1 MRFID
6 WEMGKTWIDMML
18 DPAMRGLVH
27 GWREGKHWEGSKPS
41 PHAAQRR
48 RQANKR
54 QRDARRDHY
63 RRAK

>member
-1 MRFID
+1 MNPFVL
-6 WEMGKTWIDMML
+6 GKTWIDIL
-18 DPAMRGLVH
+18 LNPALAAGMRGH
-27 GWREGKHWEGSKPS
+27 KEGKHAEGSKPS

-63 RRAK
+63 RRARQ